1 MRQGRG
7 QPIGTQTYR
16 ITISEG
22 EIVDRRRVDADDNC
36 LTENYEPLERIG
48 GRDEACDEGKPS
60 GKFIVLKRRQQPR
73 RDAADTGD
81 TTGQRH
87 QRDCGK
93 ADQRATD
100 ERCERRL
107 LQSGVVR
114 LTSAGTGRTVNCP
127 LILPLKLNT
136 RANRIFQPFS

>member
-1 MRQGRG
+1 MKASRPANSLSSKGGNSR
-7 QPIGTQTYR
+7 
-16 ITISEG
+16 
-22 EIVDRRRVDADDNC
+22 AAM
-36 LTENYEPLERIG
+36 PLPPAIRPVS
-48 GRDEACDEGKPS
+48 A
-60 GKFIVLKRRQQPR
+60 
-73 RDAADTGD
+73 
-81 TTGQRH
+81 
-87 QRDCGK
+87 CGK